1 MTTRSAS
8 TTPAPARLSAADWE
22 LAALEALAES
32 GLASIAIEALARRL
46 GVTKGSFYWHFANRQ
61 ALLAAA
67 LQRWEKMDQEQV
79 LQPLHKVAD
88 PRGRLRA
95 LFRRAGSQLPTHAI
109 YAALLQSSDDEV
121 VGQVMTRV
129 ARQRLDFL
137 TWTYRETGMPE
148 PQARLRARL
157 VYSVY
162 AGFLQL
168 ASQPGLPRM
177 DHDEFEAYISHVID
191 TLIPAEDVPHGG

>member
-8 TTPAPARLSAADWE
+8 PTSPSARLSATDWE
-22 LAALEALAES
+22 FAALDALAEC
-32 GLASIAIEALARRL
+32 GLASIAIEPLARRL

-67 LQRWEKMDQEQV
+67 LQRWEEMDQQLV
-79 LQPLHKVAD
+79 LEPLRDVAD
-88 PRGRLRA
+88 PGERLRT
-95 LFRRAGSQLPTHAI
+95 LFRRAGAQLQTHAI
-109 YAALLQSSDDEV
+109 YASLLQSSDDELV
-121 VGQVMTRV
+121 DKVMTRV
-129 ARQRLDFL
+129 ARKRLDFL
-137 TWTYRETGMPE
+137 TRTYCQTGMLE
-148 PQARLRARL
+148 PLARLRARL

-177 DHDEFEAYISHVID
+177 DHDEFEAYIDHVID
-191 TLIPAEDVPHGG
+191 TLIPATAGPQRD